1 MTKVLQRDIEE
12 MESYYHS
19 GDFVGYDCCL
29 ETLEATVKQCCIHG
43 SISGK
48 QLDTIF
54 RRYEKVL
61 LPTFQELVNMRS
73 RGIDMMSL

>member
-1 MTKVLQRDIEE
+1 MINREELPKVLQRNIEE
-12 MESYYHS
+12 LESYYHS

-54 RRYEKVL
+54 RRYGL
-61 LPTFQELVNMRS
+61 R
-73 RGIDMMSL
+73 